1 MPVFLLPAAFSKRV
15 GKHSLEYHEEGAL
28 DYFLK
33 LMCSQY
39 PMIEPQI
46 IAGGALTPFIK
57 IFINSIDCA
66 KLQGLKTPLKLKD
79 EVQVVLA
86 TAGG

>member
-15 GKHSLEYHEEGAL
+15 GMHSLEYPGEESL

-39 PMIEPQI
+39 PTIEPQI
-46 IAGGALTPFIK
+46 FAGNKLTPFIK

-66 KLQGLKTPLKLKD
+66 KLQGLQTPLKLKD